1 MQGIFGATGLL
12 GDLMMQVNKIVSAE
26 RLKANALR
34 LVMEVEDEV
43 GNGENIE
50 YIYRESDQSPFSL
63 QAGILLEQEDAPVIT
78 DYDYPSDDI
87 IAAKFSNLIRD
98 QQKQKLLQVNNH
110 LQDDSLTG
118 DEIAL
123 LKQYRLEVK
132 QLDQQAGY
140 PTDITWPIYPDIL

>member
-1 MQGIFGATGLL
+1 
-12 GDLMMQVNKIVSAE
+12 MQVKKIVSAE
-26 RLKANALR
+26 RLKGNALR
-34 LVMEVEDEV
+34 LVMDIGDE
-43 GNGENIE
+43 GGKAETIE

-63 QAGILLEQEDAPVIT
+63 QAGILLEQDDAPEIT
-78 DYDYPSDDI
+78 DYELPSDEVI
-87 IAAKFSNLIRD
+87 LENYSNLVRD

-118 DEIAL
+118 DEAAL